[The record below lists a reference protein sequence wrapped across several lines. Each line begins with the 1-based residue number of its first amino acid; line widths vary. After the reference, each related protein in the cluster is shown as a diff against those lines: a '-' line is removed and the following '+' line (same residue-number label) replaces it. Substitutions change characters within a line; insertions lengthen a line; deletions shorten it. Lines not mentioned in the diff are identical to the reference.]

1 VTPAD
6 EWLIEYGRYH
16 NDEAN
21 CLIHWICIPLL
32 VLSLV
37 GLLWSIPVPETFS
50 RSTPA
55 LNWGTIFLM
64 ASIVYYFIMSI
75 SLAVGSLPFIVAVVF
90 SVNWLEQ
97 LDQPLWLISTAIF
110 LAAWAGQRV
119 GHQIEGNAPS
129 MISDMQYLMIGPVWM
144 LAALYRRLGIRY

>member
-1 VTPAD
+1 MTPAD
-6 EWLIEYGRYH
+6 EWLIEYGRHH

-21 CLIHWICIPLL
+21 CLIHWICIPFL
-32 VLSLV
+32 VFSLV

-50 RSTPA
+50 RATPV

-75 SLAVGSLPFIVAVVF
+75 SLAVGSLPFIITVVF
-90 SVNWLEQ
+90 GVNWLEQ
-97 LDQPLWLISTAIF
+97 LDQPLWLISSAIF
-110 LAAWAGQRV
+110 LVAWAGQRV
-119 GHQIEGNAPS
+119 GHQIEGNGPS

-144 LAALYRRLGIRY
+144 LVALCRRLGIRY